1 MAQGSLDKP
10 DTGVVAVAGNGRK
23 EMRQLFVDS
32 DKLKTNWVKT
42 PGIKWNG
49 SKNRTGEEGRRGSL
63 KI

>member
-10 DTGVVAVAGNGRK
+10 DTGVVAAAAGSGRK

-42 PGIKWNG
+42 PGIKLNG
-49 SKNRTGEEGRRGSL
+49 SKEGREKRGGGDH
-63 KI
+63 